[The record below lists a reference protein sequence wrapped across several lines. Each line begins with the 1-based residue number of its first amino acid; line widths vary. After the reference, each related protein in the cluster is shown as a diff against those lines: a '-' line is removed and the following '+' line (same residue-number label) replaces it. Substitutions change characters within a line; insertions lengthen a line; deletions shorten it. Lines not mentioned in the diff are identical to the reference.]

1 MPSWLETVV
10 AFLFKYRPYAFQKG
24 HLALSAAWPLRA
36 LALLGLAAA
45 LAVAL
50 GYGRAR
56 GKASPR
62 QRALLAGLRL
72 AAAALVL
79 LCPCRPVLRVATVVP
94 QQSFLGVLIDD
105 SKSMRI
111 AGEDGRPRSAF
122 ALSAFGPEGP
132 LLKRLSDRF
141 KVRFFRF
148 ASTAE
153 RMPGASGLGFEGSRS
168 HVAEALDRAREEL
181 SSLPLSGLVLVT
193 DGADNGEGP
202 LTESLLSL
210 KARGIPVF
218 AVGLGRERY
227 ARDIEVT
234 RVEAPRSA
242 LKGTSLVVDVA
253 VSQRGFSG
261 QTVQLLV
268 EDAGRIVA
276 SQDVELP
283 SEGESVSV
291 RAHVAASEAGPRS
304 FRFRIVPKAGEELA
318 ENNAQDVLV
327 EVVDRREKVLYFEGE
342 PRFELKFLRRAVS
355 GDENLQVVTL
365 QRTAQDK
372 FLRLDVD
379 NAEEL
384 AAGFPKTR
392 EELYRYRGLVLGSV
406 EASFF
411 TADQLR
417 MVSDFV
423 SQRGGGLLM
432 LGGRRSFAE
441 GGYAPTPLADVL
453 PVVLEAPAGG
463 PNDERRQ
470 FQELKVE
477 PTPSGVTH
485 AAMQLGATEAESR
498 KRWQTLPPLS
508 ALNPVHRIKP
518 GAVTLLAGRAQGS
531 GEAQVV
537 LAHQRYGRGKALAFT
552 VQDSWLWQMH
562 ADIPLEDLTHETLWR
577 QLLRW
582 LVSQV
587 PGPVTATTPRDRY
600 APGESVLVTAEVD
613 DDRFLRVND
622 ARVVAHLKTPSGATR
637 DLPMEWTVDR
647 DGEYR
652 ASFRTEEAGLY
663 EVRVEARR
671 GESELGNDLLHV
683 QAADLP
689 TEYFASEMRAPL
701 LRRVADETGG
711 RFYTAATASGLP
723 DDIGYSGTG
732 STVVEEKE
740 LWDAPAA
747 FLAVVLLLAAEWILR
762 RRWGLA

>member
-1 MPSWLETVV
+1 MPSWLENAVS
-10 AFLFKYRPYAFQKG
+10 FLFKYRPYAFHKG
-24 HLALSAAWPLRA
+24 RLALAAGWPIKTIALIGLVAAVAVAISYRRSAADTT
-36 LALLGLAAA
+36 
-45 LAVAL
+45 
-50 GYGRAR
+50 
-56 GKASPR
+56 SR
-62 QRALLAGLRL
+62 QRALLAALRL

-79 LCPCRPVLRVATVVP
+79 LSLCRPVLLVASVVP
-94 QQSFLGVLIDD
+94 QQSFVGVVVDD

-111 AGEDGRPRSAF
+111 AGDDGRPRSAF
-122 ALSAFGPEGP
+122 VESAFGPGRP
-132 LLKRLSDRF
+132 LMKRLQDRF
-141 KVRFFRF
+141 KLRFFRF
-148 ASTAE
+148 SSTAE
-153 RMPGASGLGFEGSRS
+153 RVPSLSSLAFDGSRS
-168 HVAEALDRAREEL
+168 NVADALDRAREEL
-181 SSLPLSGLVLVT
+181 SSLPLSGLVLLT
-193 DGADNGEGP
+193 DGADNGDSP

-210 KARGIPVF
+210 RARSIPVF

-227 ARDIEVT
+227 PRDIELG
-234 RVEAPRSA
+234 RVEAPRTV

-253 VSQRGFSG
+253 VTQRGFSG
-261 QTVQLLV
+261 RTVKLLV
-268 EDAGRIVA
+268 EDGGRIVA

-283 SEGESVSV
+283 AEGESSTV
-291 RAHVAASEAGPRS
+291 RAHVLAGEAGPRS
-304 FRFRIVPKAGEELA
+304 FRFRIAAQPGEELA

-342 PRFELKFLRRAVS
+342 PRFELKFLRRAVA

-365 QRTAQDK
+365 QRTAPDK

-392 EELYRYRGLVLGSV
+392 EELFRYRGLVLGSV

-423 SQRGGGLLM
+423 SQRGGGLML

-441 GGYAPTPLADVL
+441 GGYAPTPLADVM
-453 PVVLEAPAGG
+453 PVVLEAPAVSPTGAHG
-463 PNDERRQ
+463 Q
-470 FQELKVE
+470 FAEVKVE

-485 AAMQLGATEAESR
+485 AAMQLGPSEAESR

-508 ALNPVHRIKP
+508 VLNPVHRIKP
-518 GAVTLLAGRAQGS
+518 GAVTLLAGHVQGS
-531 GEAQVV
+531 REPQVV
-537 LAHQRYGRGKALAFT
+537 LAHQRYGRGKAMAFT
-552 VQDSWLWQMH
+552 VQDSWQWQMH
-562 ADIPLEDLTHETLWR
+562 ADMALEDMTHETLWR

-587 PGPVTATTPRDRY
+587 PGPVTVTTPRDRY

-613 DDRFLRVND
+613 DDRYIRVND
-622 ARVVAHLKTPSGATR
+622 ARVIAHVKTPSGAIK

-652 ASFRTEEAGLY
+652 TSFRADEEGLY
-663 EVRVEARR
+663 EVGVEARR
-671 GESELGNDLLHV
+671 GDSELGRDGVHV
-683 QAADLP
+683 QSTELP
-689 TEYFASEMRAPL
+689 TEYFASEMRPSL

-711 RFYTAATASGLP
+711 RFYTAATADSLP
-723 DDIGYSGTG
+723 DDISYSGTG

-740 LWDAPAA
+740 LWDAPAV
-747 FLAVVLLLAAEWILR
+747 FLAMILLLAAEWILR
-762 RRWGLA
+762 RRWGLR